1 MLASFFLHK
10 MTETIAYFRG
20 NKCIKK
26 FNLVLWFMVD
36 ICQNDLI
43 LALEKISLSE
53 SIFRNLFDLFSI
65 YCIQTLCNLQSV
77 ALPMHF
83 PNIPSLPYGY
93 R

>member
-10 MTETIAYFRG
+10 MTKTVAYFRG

-43 LALEKISLSE
+43 FVLEQISFSK
-53 SIFRNLFDLFSI
+53 SIFRNLFNLFSA
-65 YCIQTLCNLQSV
+65 YCINVMQLAV
-77 ALPMHF
+77 ACITNAF
-83 PNIPSLPYGY
+83 S
-93 R
+93 